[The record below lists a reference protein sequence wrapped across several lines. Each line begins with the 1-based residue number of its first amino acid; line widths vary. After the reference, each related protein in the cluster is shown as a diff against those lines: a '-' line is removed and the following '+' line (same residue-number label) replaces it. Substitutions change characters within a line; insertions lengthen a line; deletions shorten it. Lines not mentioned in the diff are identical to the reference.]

1 MNFVS
6 RLAYY
11 LFGALGGSII
21 VFFIFNKK
29 DTRCS
34 YFPNERVLN
43 NIRSKPFHYSDAVSK
58 DLSNKTIDSI
68 DIKNTLTLGDVDFDR
83 SNLKTKQGGKLYVI
97 EGQTTK
103 HQKIELVIENFDEKA
118 VLKEIRKF

>member
-1 MNFVS
+1 MNFIS
-6 RLAYY
+6 RLSYY

-21 VFFIFNKK
+21 VYFVFSKK

-43 NIRSKPFHYSDAVSK
+43 NIRTKSFHYSEAASK
-58 DLSNKTIDSI
+58 VLAEEWIDSL

-83 SNLKTKQGGKLYVI
+83 SNTKMGGKKLYII
-97 EGQTTK
+97 EGKTTK
-103 HQKIELVIENFDEKA
+103 NQKIELTVENYENKA
-118 VLKEIRKF
+118 ILKEIKKL

>member
-1 MNFVS
+1 MNFIS
-6 RLAYY
+6 RLSYY

-21 VFFIFNKK
+21 VYFVFSKK

-43 NIRSKPFHYSDAVSK
+43 NLRTKSFHYSDAASK
-58 DLSNKTIDSI
+58 VLAEEWIDTL

-83 SNLKTKQGGKLYVI
+83 SNTKMGGKKLYII
-97 EGQTTK
+97 EGKTTK
-103 HQKIELVIENFDEKA
+103 NQKIELVVENYENRA
-118 VLKEIRKF
+118 ILKEIKKK